1 MRPVRVLVAMAASP
15 LLLLPVGATAT
26 AASLLPAPSAS
37 STPSTSSTS
46 SAPVSMPGGCGDL
59 DLSNEAEVRDRAAD
73 AEQVFLG
80 RVDRITRD
88 GAADGDRASRVHQVL
103 VKVPLAGD
111 APQGNFV
118 TVEFKATA
126 RAEDP
131 KLRVGGNY
139 LFFTRGTPPAFGADA
154 CDGFAPAGKLD
165 DATLARISGWL
176 VPEPEPEPMDVNL
189 RDPEGGPRSSPEL
202 GRLVAPGGAISL
214 LGVLGLVLI
223 SRLGRQ
229 RR

>member
-1 MRPVRVLVAMAASP
+1 MRPVRVPAVIAVGVLS
-15 LLLLPVGATAT
+15 LLPLGATAT
-26 AASLLPAPSAS
+26 AASPSLASTVAIPA
-37 STPSTSSTS
+37 
-46 SAPVSMPGGCGDL
+46 MPGGCGDL
-59 DLSNEAEVRDRAAD
+59 DLSSQKDVQERAAD

-80 RVDRITRD
+80 RVDSISRNGAAGD
-88 GAADGDRASRVHQVL
+88 GASQDESTGSEPEGRVHHVL

-111 APQGNFV
+111 APKGNFV
-118 TVEFKATA
+118 TVEFMPSA
-126 RAEDP
+126 RADDP

-165 DATLARISGWL
+165 DAALARISGWL
-176 VPEPEPEPMDVNL
+176 VPEPEPEPLDVNL
-189 RDPEGGPRSSPEL
+189 RDPEDGAPGSPEL
-202 GRLVAPGGAISL
+202 GRLVAPGGAIGL

-223 SRLGRQ
+223 NRLGRQ